1 MNRSPWLFVAFR
13 LVGLVGIAVV
23 AGFFFGEP
31 LAWVMGVFA
40 AYLAWNLYH
49 LYRLEVWLRT
59 REGELPRDT
68 MGMWGSIFAHLNRM
82 RVRNRARKK
91 RLAKVVKEFRK
102 STKALPDGG
111 VVLSEDDEIVWLNSA
126 AEAYLGLRR
135 EDRGHRVEN
144 FLRDPAFV
152 EYMRERKLGRAL
164 RMDSPVD
171 PDTKLSVEVVPYGK
185 TQRLLLA
192 KDVTH
197 EVRLEKVRR
206 SFVANA
212 SHELRS
218 PLTVVGGYLDALRE
232 ATDLPGEWREPVEEM
247 GRQADRMRRIIDDLL
262 TLSRLEAADPEA
274 ERDRVD
280 VPGMLAVMKKE
291 ALARPEGPETVELLL
306 ESDRRLLGAESEIFS
321 AFGNLIGNAT
331 KYTPRDGRVSIRW
344 YLDGENACLSVEDTG
359 VGIPEEA
366 IPRLT
371 ERFYRVDKGRD
382 RSRGG
387 TGLGLAIVKHVLQ
400 RHGAKLLIDSEPG
413 KGSRFTCPFPPDRV
427 IAPDP
432 SSTFFSVRVMR
443 P

>member
-1 MNRSPWLFVAFR
+1 VAFR
-13 LVGLVGIAVV
+13 LVGLVGIAIVM
-23 AGFFFGEP
+23 GFFFGEP
-31 LAWVMGVFA
+31 LAWVLGVLA

-82 RVRNRARKK
+82 RRRNRARKK

-111 VVLSEDDEIVWLNSA
+111 VVLSGDDEIVWMNSA
-126 AEAYLGLRR
+126 AQGFLGLRR
-135 EDRGHRVEN
+135 EDRGHRIEN

-152 EYMRERKLGRAL
+152 EYMQERKFGHAL

-171 PDTKLSVEVVPYGK
+171 PETKLSVEVVPYGK
-185 TQRLLLA
+185 AQWLLLA

-218 PLTVVGGYLDALRE
+218 PLTVVSGYLDTLRD
-232 ATDLPGEWREPVEEM
+232 AGDLPQDWREPVGEM
-247 GRQADRMRRIIDDLL
+247 GRQAERMRRIIDDLL

-291 ALARPEGPETVELLL
+291 ALARTDRPETVELSL
-306 ESDRRLLGAESEIFS
+306 ESEQRLLGAESEIFS
-321 AFGNLIGNAT
+321 AFANLIGNAM
-331 KYTPRDGRVSIRW
+331 KYTPPDGRVSIRW
-344 YLDGENACLSVEDTG
+344 APDGEGACFSVEDTG
-359 VGIPEEA
+359 VGIPKEA

-382 RSRGG
+382 RARGG

-400 RHGAKLLIDSEPG
+400 RHGAKLEIDSEPG
-413 KGSRFTCPFPPDRV
+413 KGSRFTCRFPPDRV
-427 IAPDP
+427 VASDSGAEPAG
-432 SSTFFSVRVMR
+432 STV
-443 P
+443 

>member
-1 MNRSPWLFVAFR
+1 VNRRPWVFVAAR
-13 LVGLVGIAVV
+13 LVALVGIAVI
-23 AGFFFGEP
+23 AGFFFGQP
-31 LAWVMGVFA
+31 LAWVLGVFA

-82 RVRNRARKK
+82 RQRNRARKK

-111 VVLSEDDEIVWLNSA
+111 VVLSENDEIVWLNSA

-135 EDRGHRVEN
+135 EDRGHRIEN

-152 EYMRERKLGRAL
+152 EYMRERKFGGAL
-164 RMDSPVD
+164 RMDSPVH
-171 PDTKLSVEVVPYGK
+171 PEIKLSVEVVPYGK

-218 PLTVVGGYLDALRE
+218 PLTVVSGYLDALRDDQ
-232 ATDLPGEWREPVEEM
+232 DLPETWKEPVEEM
-247 GRQADRMRRIIDDLL
+247 GRQADRMRRIIEDLL

-274 ERDRVD
+274 ERERVD
-280 VPGMLAVMKKE
+280 VPGMLSVIRKE
-291 ALARPEGPETVELLL
+291 AMARADRPATIELELET
-306 ESDRRLLGAESEIFS
+306 DRRLLGAESEIFS
-321 AFGNLIGNAT
+321 AFANLVGNAI
-331 KYTPRDGRVSIRW
+331 KYTPRDGRISIRW
-344 YLDGENACLSVEDTG
+344 SMDGEGACLCVEDTG
-359 VGIPEEA
+359 VGIPPEA
-366 IPRLT
+366 VPRLT

-382 RSRGG
+382 RARGG

-400 RHGAKLLIDSEPG
+400 RHGATLDIESELGKGSVFTCRFPADRVVPSDSDSEPA
-413 KGSRFTCPFPPDRV
+413 SRT
-427 IAPDP
+427 A
-432 SSTFFSVRVMR
+432 
-443 P
+443 

>member
-1 MNRSPWLFVAFR
+1 VNRRPWVFVAIR
-13 LVGLVGIAVV
+13 LFGLVGIAIL

-31 LAWVMGVFA
+31 LAWVLGVFA

-49 LYRLEVWLRT
+49 LYRLEEWLRI

-82 RVRNRARKK
+82 RQRNRARKK

-126 AEAYLGLRR
+126 AEAFLGLRR
-135 EDRGHRVEN
+135 EDRGRRIEN
-144 FLRDPAFV
+144 FLRDPAFI
-152 EYMRERKLGRAL
+152 EYMRERKFGHAL
-164 RMDSPVD
+164 RMNSPVD
-171 PDTKLSVEVVPYGK
+171 PEVRLSVEVVPYGK

-192 KDVTH
+192 KDITH

-218 PLTVVGGYLDALRE
+218 PLTVVSGYLDALRDDQ
-232 ATDLPGEWREPVEEM
+232 DLPETWKEPVEEM
-247 GRQADRMRRIIDDLL
+247 GRQADRMQRIIEDLL
-262 TLSRLEAADPEA
+262 ALSRLEAAAPEA
-274 ERDRVD
+274 EWERVD
-280 VPGMLAVMKKE
+280 VPGMLSVMKKE
-291 ALARPEGPETVELLL
+291 ALARADRPETVDLALDT
-306 ESDRRLLGAESEIFS
+306 DRCLRGAESEIFS
-321 AFGNLIGNAT
+321 AFANLVGNAL
-331 KYTPRDGRVSIRW
+331 KYTPREGRVSIRW
-344 YLDGENACLSVEDTG
+344 WLDGEEACLSVEDTG
-359 VGIPEEA
+359 VGIPPEA

-382 RSRGG
+382 RARGG

-400 RHGAKLLIDSEPG
+400 RHGARLEVESEPG
-413 KGSRFTCPFPPDRV
+413 KGSRFTCRFPPDRV
-427 IAPDP
+427 ATLDP
-432 SSTFFSVRVMR
+432 AASPGSDTA
-443 P
+443 